1 MSATHVVTAVAVLL
15 AAVPV
20 QRAAAQRVPG
30 TDVYLAGLEVTDRSP
45 TGIAV
50 LSPENITRRAGYDNQ
65 PAFMADEGAVFFT
78 SIRQDGQADIYRYDI
93 ASKRITRVTSTPE
106 SEYSPTF
113 MPGGRRISVVRVEP
127 DSTQRLWSFALNGN
141 DPELVLRTIKPVGY
155 HAWLDATHLAL
166 YILGTPSTLQVV
178 DTKTEHAD
186 TVARGIDRSL
196 SPIAMDTVS
205 FVQRHRDSTLT
216 LARLSINGTT
226 GAAHVAPI
234 APLPAGALYVVWT
247 STGVAITA
255 AGSKLYTLHRGET
268 AWREAADLA
277 SDGLAHISRLAIS
290 PNGHWLA
297 LVADD
302 ATPPGSAP

>member
-1 MSATHVVTAVAVLL
+1 
-15 AAVPV
+15 
-20 QRAAAQRVPG
+20 
-30 TDVYLAGLEVTDRSP
+30 
-45 TGIAV
+45 
-50 LSPENITRRAGYDNQ
+50 
-65 PAFMADEGAVFFT
+65 
-78 SIRQDGQADIYRYDI
+78 
-93 ASKRITRVTSTPE
+93 KRITRVTSTPE

-205 FVQRHRDSTLT
+205 FVQRHPDSTLT

-302 ATPPGSAP
+302 ATPPGSAPWPVVPSPYVEGYDSTLAGERFSYHTASPLITTSLLVRSSDSTRYIEWRTAPVPDSAAGPFVTFRWMASMDVVDPGTTQHRFTL

>member
-1 MSATHVVTAVAVLL
+1 MSATHFAMVAAVLL
-15 AAVPV
+15 AALPV
-20 QRAAAQRVPG
+20 QRASAQRVPG
-30 TDVYLAGLEVTDRSP
+30 TDVYLARLEVTDRSP
-45 TGIAV
+45 TGITV
-50 LSPENITRRAGYDNQ
+50 ISPENITRRAGYDNQ
-65 PAFMADEGAVFFT
+65 PAFMADERAVYFT

-93 ASKRITRVTSTPE
+93 ASRRTTRLTSTPE

-113 MPGGRRISVVRVEP
+113 MPGGRRISVVRVEA
-127 DSTQRLWSFALNGN
+127 DSTQRLWSFALNGG
-141 DPELVLRTIKPVGY
+141 DPELVMRSVKPVGY

-196 SPIAMDTVS
+196 SPMATDTVS
-205 FVQRHRDSTLT
+205 FVQRHADSTLT
-216 LARLSINGTT
+216 LARLAINGTT
-226 GAAHVAPI
+226 GAAQVAPI

-255 AGSKLYTLHRGET
+255 AGPKLYTLRPGGT
-268 AWREAADLA
+268 AWHEAADLA
-277 SDGLAHISRLAIS
+277 SHGLAHISRLAIS

-302 ATPPGSAP
+302 ATQPGSAP